1 MKLPTSRLEGV
12 RGRSSATATSYGCE
26 DTNSESKEAVPHG
39 LPSLSPLG
47 QLLRMQSERV
57 SLPEL
62 KMHFSIDSDSRNE
75 PEVEYSIRD
84 TGDTQ

>member
-39 LPSLSPLG
+39 LPSLSAVD
-47 QLLRMQSERV
+47 QLVAVQSERV
-57 SLPEL
+57 FLPEL

-75 PEVEYSIRD
+75 PEVEYPICD